1 MEYLLDKS
9 LWHKSDVYTVE
20 MMEELVQQYRETLG
34 KILPD
39 MTGIISTWQLLS
51 KKEKAGVGEKTS
63 KNEETV
69 ENMENKNDLPDTADS
84 AEEAGNLQAN
94 LSSQDRDAVSVPVSH
109 IDDVLDMLDV
119 IMEGGDGEMEEF
131 GPSLSEDLIVQ
142 TFPFS
147 AVVPAALEARNKLPT
162 DKGVAHLH
170 GLGTLLVSCSS
181 PELEAFLL
189 QTLSSEPGS
198 AKLIHTDV
206 LLRYL
211 QQPGPDTL
219 AISALLLQN
228 SSSHRLCF
236 EVWSLEPPNMENM
249 SKTEAFLPLINS
261 YLQVATVIMEKL
273 ADCPEEQEKWRLSV
287 AAVALKC
294 LIASY
299 CHSKDQATAPSD
311 QEESILKRL
320 HRLLTSAED
329 ITASDWNSFVTN
341 GLRYRYND
349 SHFLETLG
357 GLLDLMYENPK
368 DQKDLIPLSTLH
380 MMTSSHSQFLPTM
393 LESSEEPSR
402 SQAKGALVSLLLC
415 LVKKCPTVCSINHFV
430 VLLAAYGATLS
441 TSDQKLLLLL
451 REYEGNQVSL
461 LKFQSFFWGPAAVE
475 HHKTRKS
482 LGASLWKQPSSDDVL
497 ALLKSDTMQQ
507 TVLKFPQ
514 RRRIF
519 PQDNTEMLYRNDA
532 VDDLGSLYDPCFLL
546 PLFSA
551 ILRPECVVDCLKF
564 VSSQALSVTVVS
576 LSSYDSN
583 LRAAA
588 YHVLHCFYQ
597 HLEAARFREKRQ
609 LLYLMDLVKNGIRKQ
624 NQRLPFILTSY
635 VTKVAQQMLK
645 PEDHMYVVLNRFL
658 LSHQSLDLRKVP
670 EFTKLFYGFELEHKM
685 EREWILS
692 VLEEGEFLCVATAIC
707 RHLRLGVKA
716 TQFSL
721 FVQTLCS
728 VLVHRGTALSVN
740 KQSDRL
746 TLHPQPLSCTE
757 ALALLLCWASLSCNT
772 ALLAQI
778 QALSEQYKVRELMGM
793 GKNKVR
799 GKGFISQSGTRRL
812 NHLEDNKTLE
822 EEENLL
828 TDCKLPLSRIF
839 LHWEPVFQP
848 SEPQSVQPR
857 DEPDPGQLANDT
869 AHLLTK
875 WSVRWLVEDTYDAN
889 RTKELL
895 LWLEKVVVKPRR
907 ILKVVMQDFGLKA
920 DLLQL
925 FHHSFEAQHLS
936 SVSAGVETVQLFTN
950 VMISLLETQENLP
963 EFHRGVISTCLPE
976 HDPSKREAGLFL
988 LSSYIHELWSG
999 ASSAQLFLSHISLV
1013 TRTKSKG
1020 QKGSKTKS
1028 QTAIRAICNDIIAMT
1043 S

>member
-1 MEYLLDKS
+1 MDAVNAFNMELFSMIDMKPPISRAKMMSVTKSAIKAIKLYKHVVQIVEKFIKKCKPELKVPGLYVVDSIVRQSRHQFGVDKDVFGPRFLKNFTETFQNLYHCPEDDKSKIARVLNLWQKNGVFDMDILQPLMDMEDVVISPPPALEVPVDFQPETAPPVNNATNTPTVPQLPSSDALAAVAQLLQSPHCQELQMMLQSFQQAEKTLAVTAATDNTSNPIPVNQFNLYAAETVKKASIAEKLLDRFEYDDDPEDI
-9 LWHKSDVYTVE
+9 LVSD
-20 MMEELVQQYRETLG
+20 G
-34 KILPD
+34 KIQTQVYPVNKLNQFPGQMLNTDINSDLMGQTGD
-39 MTGIISTWQLLS
+39 MKHIRGQLGRKFIQEIREYTQKLRHEIQIWFQVPQ
-51 KKEKAGVGEKTS
+51 KKEKIEVFISLK
-63 KNEETV
+63 V
-69 ENMENKNDLPDTADS
+69 VTATALS
-84 AEEAGNLQAN
+84 LQRTA
-94 LSSQDRDAVSVPVSH
+94 LE
-109 IDDVLDMLDV
+109 LL
-119 IMEGGDGEMEEF
+119 
-131 GPSLSEDLIVQ
+131 
-142 TFPFS
+142 S
-147 AVVPAALEARNKLPT
+147 AVIDLLHVLWFTNLGQKEEKL
-162 DKGVAHLH
+162 DKDRASSTTQEKPQ
-170 GLGTLLVSCSS
+170 GLVKCL
-181 PELEAFLL
+181 P
-189 QTLSSEPGS
+189 
-198 AKLIHTDV
+198 
-206 LLRYL
+206 
-211 QQPGPDTL
+211 
-219 AISALLLQN
+219 
-228 SSSHRLCF
+228 
-236 EVWSLEPPNMENM
+236 
-249 SKTEAFLPLINS
+249 LPLIS
-261 YLQVATVIMEKL
+261 
-273 ADCPEEQEKWRLSV
+273 
-287 AAVALKC
+287 
-294 LIASY
+294 
-299 CHSKDQATAPSD
+299 
-311 QEESILKRL
+311 
-320 HRLLTSAED
+320 
-329 ITASDWNSFVTN
+329 
-341 GLRYRYND
+341 
-349 SHFLETLG
+349 
-357 GLLDLMYENPK
+357 
-368 DQKDLIPLSTLH
+368 
-380 MMTSSHSQFLPTM
+380 
-393 LESSEEPSR
+393 
-402 SQAKGALVSLLLC
+402 
-415 LVKKCPTVCSINHFV
+415 
-430 VLLAAYGATLS
+430 
-441 TSDQKLLLLL
+441 
-451 REYEGNQVSL
+451 
-461 LKFQSFFWGPAAVE
+461 
-475 HHKTRKS
+475 
-482 LGASLWKQPSSDDVL
+482 
-497 ALLKSDTMQQ
+497 
-507 TVLKFPQ
+507 
-514 RRRIF
+514 
-519 PQDNTEMLYRNDA
+519 
-532 VDDLGSLYDPCFLL
+532 
-546 PLFSA
+546 
-551 ILRPECVVDCLKF
+551 
-564 VSSQALSVTVVS
+564 
-576 LSSYDSN
+576 
-583 LRAAA
+583 
-588 YHVLHCFYQ
+588 
-597 HLEAARFREKRQ
+597 
-609 LLYLMDLVKNGIRKQ
+609 
-624 NQRLPFILTSY
+624 
-635 VTKVAQQMLK
+635 
-645 PEDHMYVVLNRFL
+645 
-658 LSHQSLDLRKVP
+658 
-670 EFTKLFYGFELEHKM
+670 
-685 EREWILS
+685 
-692 VLEEGEFLCVATAIC
+692 EFLCVATAIC